1 MMSKQAIRHTYGV
14 YGLQANLGNKNDL
27 QEWNSFTR
35 IILQSKNDFKNNWFN
50 IKISNPKNASY
61 FRAQFFYLE

>member
-1 MMSKQAIRHTYGV
+1 MSKQAIRHTYGV

-35 IILQSKNDFKNNWFN
+35 IILQSKNDFK
-50 IKISNPKNASY
+50 KN
-61 FRAQFFYLE
+61 